1 MIMTKKI
8 KEKTVEQLHDEIMAL
23 FIGQEMSTTLN
34 ALIQTTVGVADFLE
48 VANADLMCLIV
59 NEMQVYNEMKEEQ

>member
-1 MIMTKKI
+1 MTKKI
-8 KEKTVEQLHDEIMAL
+8 KEKTIDQLHDEIMAL

-48 VANADLMCLIV
+48 VENADLMCLIV
-59 NEMQVYNEMKEEQ
+59 NEMQVYNEMDKEND

>member
-1 MIMTKKI
+1 MTKKI